1 MANLVRR
8 GSTFNELFDFRN
20 SFEQLF
26 NRVLAN
32 SGAGNQTSD
41 RLLFAVPPIEVWVD
55 NKQKEYHL
63 SIALPGVDPKEI
75 QVNLHGNQLTVEGE
89 HQNSA
94 NKNKKDANY
103 IDQEFSYRRF
113 QRTIVLPESV
123 DAEKLTAEYEN
134 GVLEISAPL
143 KQSALAKEI
152 EVKSATAAKASDEKG
167 KTTDEK
173 AKGAAATK

>member
-20 SFEQLF
+20 SFDQLF

-55 NKQKEYHL
+55 RKQKGYHL

-75 QVNLHGNQLTVEGE
+75 QVNLHGNELTVEGE

-94 NKNKKDANY
+94 NKKDANY

-113 QRTIVLPESV
+113 QRTIELPESV

-134 GVLEISAPL
+134 GVLEITAPL
-143 KQSALAKEI
+143 KQSALPKEI
-152 EVKSATAAKASDEKG
+152 EVKSATQAKASDEKG